1 MGFRLSLHRLALAR
15 GMRNDLREK
24 KFRNLFYRYGKS
36 GINARLRNVYQQRRF
51 APLFSGATEQSNF
64 MPNIVFSPQL
74 LGEKNGRIYEK
85 YIKPIICSAA
95 HFQILSPEHAWQ
107 NKILQLLRQIFTL
120 QTNEADCEL
129 STVLLLLEIWKILFD
144 HLPSQ
149 AEAHLNNGETL
160 RNSQLQIMMQF
171 IHKHYC
177 EPISL
182 KETSSAAFL
191 SKNTALQRFR
201 NGIRL
206 SPVLYMIRYRL
217 TRAAELLLTTE
228 SSVTHIAEQVGF
240 ESAGYFCRKFKECY
254 KISPTEYRSK
264 KSEK

>member
-1 MGFRLSLHRLALAR
+1 MFINSGVLHRFLAEQRSKAILCR
-15 GMRNDLREK
+15 ISF
-24 KFRNLFYRYGKS
+24 FRPNCSAKRTEEFTKSTLNRSSVPPHTFKYFPPNTHGKTKYCSFYGKY
-36 GINARLRNVYQQRRF
+36 L
-51 APLFSGATEQSNF
+51 P
-64 MPNIVFSPQL
+64 
-74 LGEKNGRIYEK
+74 
-85 YIKPIICSAA
+85 
-95 HFQILSPEHAWQ
+95 
-107 NKILQLLRQIFTL
+107 L

>member
-1 MGFRLSLHRLALAR
+1 MIYAEKNSVTCFIGTEKVELKQGCGMFINSGVLHRFLA
-15 GMRNDLREK
+15 
-24 KFRNLFYRYGKS
+24 
-36 GINARLRNVYQQRRF
+36 
-51 APLFSGATEQSNF
+51 EQSNF

-85 YIKPIICSAA
+85 YIKPIICPAA
-95 HFQILSPEHAWQ
+95 QFQILSPEHAWQ

-160 RNSQLQIMMQF
+160 RNSQLTIMMQF
-171 IHKHYC
+171 IHEHYC

-182 KETSSAAFL
+182 KEISSAAFL

>member
-1 MGFRLSLHRLALAR
+1 MIYAEKNSVTCFIGTEKVELKQGCGMFINSGVLHRFLA
-15 GMRNDLREK
+15 
-24 KFRNLFYRYGKS
+24 
-36 GINARLRNVYQQRRF
+36 
-51 APLFSGATEQSNF
+51 EQSNF

-129 STVLLLLEIWKILFD
+129 STVFLLLEIWKILFD

-160 RNSQLQIMMQF
+160 RNSQLTIMMQF
-171 IHKHYC
+171 IHEHYC

-182 KETSSAAFL
+182 KEISSAAFL

-240 ESAGYFCRKFKECY
+240 ESAGYFAENLKNVTKYRRRN
-254 KISPTEYRSK
+254 TEVK
-264 KSEK
+264 KAKNNNALQKVKRGITPRPI